1 MKDNEQKDFGA
12 VNIIAQGT
20 QVQGSLSTN
29 GDCRIDGL
37 VRGNVTSK
45 SKIIIGRTGM
55 VEGNIT
61 CNCIDI
67 EGTVVAETLCA
78 SDLMSL
84 KSSAKL
90 QGNVVV
96 GKIAIEPGAEFS
108 GNCKM
113 QNQRVATPVQPQPE
127 KK

>member
-1 MKDNEQKDFGA
+1 MRENEIRDLGA
-12 VNIIAQGT
+12 VNMIAQGT
-20 QVQGSLSTN
+20 QVEGSLNTGS
-29 GDCRIDGL
+29 DCRIDGT
-37 VRGNVTSK
+37 VKGNVTSK
-45 SKIIIGRTGM
+45 SKIIIGRTGL

-61 CNCIDI
+61 CNSIEI
-67 EGTVVAETLCA
+67 EGTVKAETLSV

-84 KSSAKL
+84 RASAKL

-96 GKIAIEPGAEFS
+96 GKISIEPGAEFS

-113 QNQRVATPVQPQPE
+113 QNQKTSAPIQPE